1 MRVAVGIAVAIPERA
16 LMFTASQ
23 CCAMLAVIVALS

>member
-1 MRVAVGIAVAIPERA
+1 MRVAVGIAVAMPRQA

-23 CCAMLAVIVALS
+23 CCAMLAVIFGLS

>member
-1 MRVAVGIAVAIPERA
+1 MRVAAGIAVAMWGRA

-23 CCAMLAVIVALS
+23 CCAMLAVIVGLS